1 MAERRA
7 TSARNVRPRA
17 QLRLHLLLLLL
28 LGLTIGGI
36 TATSTEDTEPTVASL
51 VGGPPGSVGRGS
63 GKTCKFPGAPAHG
76 SVEFTDDALGDGTVA
91 TYYCE
96 RGFELLGPS
105 RRVCNDGQ
113 WIPEGIPFC
122 VLNVAAGKAPMQ
134 ISTEGSGIPQKA
146 IDGSTSAFFSAD
158 SCSLTKLERVPWWY
172 VNLLEPYM
180 VQLVRLDFGKSCC
193 GNGTP
198 ATIVVRVGNNRPDL
212 GTNPICNRFTGT
224 LEEGQPLFLPCNP
237 PMPGAF
243 VSVHLE
249 TAAPSQ
255 LSICEAFVYTDQ
267 ALPIERCPAF
277 RDQPPGASAS
287 YNGKCYIFYNRQP
300 VTLRDALA
308 FCRAR
313 GGTLINESNPAL
325 QGFISWELWRRHRSD
340 TSSQYWMGAVRD
352 AQDRNT
358 WKWIGG
364 EEVSVSFW
372 NLPGGE
378 EDCARYDGSKGWLW
392 SDTNCNTQLNFI
404 CQHQPKA
411 CGRPEQPPN
420 STMLAPKGFDVGA
433 VVEYS
438 CDEGHL
444 LVGPQQRTC
453 LETGFY
459 NEFPPVCRYIECGL
473 PASIPHGYYDLLN
486 GTVGYLSTVQ
496 YRCADGY
503 EMVGRAVLTCD
514 IDERWNGPPP
524 RCELIEC
531 DPLPTLFA
539 NGVVF
544 APNQTVYGAVAEV
557 RCNRDYVP
565 DGVPAIRCTATG
577 QWNHTLP
584 ACIPR
589 AAYGDAAVDDSDD
602 DGFYDPT
609 VVTVRPVGPPNSSI
623 RPHQTPTPSR
633 PGRPQPNGGQR
644 RPGTVR
650 YTPPTAVPPAA
661 SGSSSS
667 SSNSNGPMTA
677 AATTTS
683 TTTTTT
689 TSSPASTV
697 AYVVP
702 VSSTAGSASSSS
714 SSSSTTESSIF
725 SIEIDDG
732 TDDDLSA
739 VDHSKYPLY
748 YGQRHPSDTFH
759 YKYHQHDDINEVRP
773 GGVGG
778 AVVLRED
785 GPSVRPHGGHYR
797 PSVVPPP
804 SVVVLPNGS
813 AGAVSVAPA
822 KPPSAKPPQQPS
834 PPARPVSGRP
844 QAPPLTRRPPTNPVT
859 AAPAPTTVRG
869 RVHEQ
874 DILLSQHPQDNEI
887 AGSVNIR
894 QDQSPKVNVPFAVDN
909 VNTGPVDGPVDG
921 GSGGQR
927 GAGGGA
933 IDIGGTASGGTN
945 LAGATAGDRKESK
958 NAKLNLGAIVA
969 LGAFGGF
976 VFLAAVITTIV
987 IVVRRNRT
995 TNQHY
1000 RHRASPD
1007 CNTVASFSSSSSE
1020 SRNGLNRYYRQAW
1033 ENLHESASKSHHSG
1047 HSGLKR
1053 KETMDAP
1060 VNRSRSRENLD
1071 VSRSR
1076 ENLSA
1081 ARSRDYGRDSMAMRD
1096 GSEMVVSDVCV
1107 KGEKKR
1113 HHHHHHKSSHQ
1124 QRGDFREPN
1133 IMGSGNGRR
1142 EHCHY

>member
-1 MAERRA
+1 MIKRQGKNDGTANNCYWVHTPGWNEENF
-7 TSARNVRPRA
+7 TS
-17 QLRLHLLLLLL
+17 
-28 LGLTIGGI
+28 
-36 TATSTEDTEPTVASL
+36 ASL
-51 VGGPPGSVGRGS
+51 VAGTGPVASSKGCP
-63 GKTCKFPGAPAHG
+63 FPGVPAHG
-76 SVEFTDDALGDGTVA
+76 SVIFSDDSLANNTVA

-105 RRVCNDGQ
+105 RRACIDSQ

-134 ISTEGSGIPQKA
+134 ISTEASGIPQKA
-146 IDGSTSAFFSAD
+146 IDGSTSAFFSPD
-158 SCSLTKLERVPWWY
+158 TCSLTKPERVPWWY

-193 GNGTP
+193 GKGKP

-212 GTNPICNRFTGT
+212 GTNPICNRFTGS

-249 TAAPSQ
+249 TNAPSQ

-287 YNGKCYIFYNRQP
+287 YNGKCYIFYSRQP
-300 VTLRDALA
+300 ATLRDALA

-372 NLPGGE
+372 NLPGGD

-420 STMLAPKGFDVGA
+420 STMIAPKGFDVGA

-444 LVGPQQRTC
+444 LVGPKQRTC

-459 NEFPPVCRYIECGL
+459 NEFPPVCKYIECGL
-473 PASIPHGYYDLLN
+473 PASIPHGYYDLVN
-486 GTVGYLSTVQ
+486 GTVGYLSTVM
-496 YRCADGY
+496 YRCAEGY
-503 EMVGRAVLTCD
+503 EMVGRAVLICD

-531 DPLPTLFA
+531 DPLPTLFP
-539 NGVVF
+539 NGVIVST
-544 APNQTVYGAVAEV
+544 NQTVYGTRAEV
-557 RCNRDYVP
+557 HCNRGFVP
-565 DGVPAIRCTATG
+565 DSEPEIVCTASG
-577 QWNHTLP
+577 QWSHPLP
-584 ACIPR
+584 KCVPDQSAGP
-589 AAYGDAAVDDSDD
+589 A
-602 DGFYDPT
+602 
-609 VVTVRPVGPPNSSI
+609 TVRPSAASTTPASSRAPPVLIVSPTTPASI
-623 RPHQTPTPSR
+623 GGIPSR
-633 PGRPQPNGGQR
+633 ARQPTGGR
-644 RPGTVR
+644 RPGSTVR
-650 YTPPTAVPPAA
+650 YPTQAPPASSTVSAAESTTA
-661 SGSSSS
+661 SIVI
-667 SSNSNGPMTA
+667 NMAGPTTA
-677 AATTTS
+677 QPSRTTSTTDPPAVVSVTPQVQTHRPQVTGTTGRRPS
-683 TTTTTT
+683 TTTTTR
-689 TSSPASTV
+689 
-697 AYVVP
+697 
-702 VSSTAGSASSSS
+702 G
-714 SSSSTTESSIF
+714 
-725 SIEIDDG
+725 
-732 TDDDLSA
+732 
-739 VDHSKYPLY
+739 
-748 YGQRHPSDTFH
+748 RHP
-759 YKYHQHDDINEVRP
+759 
-773 GGVGG
+773 
-778 AVVLRED
+778 A
-785 GPSVRPHGGHYR
+785 
-797 PSVVPPP
+797 
-804 SVVVLPNGS
+804 
-813 AGAVSVAPA
+813 
-822 KPPSAKPPQQPS
+822 
-834 PPARPVSGRP
+834 
-844 QAPPLTRRPPTNPVT
+844 
-859 AAPAPTTVRG
+859 
-869 RVHEQ
+869 HEQ
-874 DILLSQHPQDNEI
+874 DILLSHHPQDNEI
-887 AGSVNIR
+887 PGSVNIR
-894 QDQSPKVNVPFAVDN
+894 QDQSPKVNVPFAVNN
-909 VNTGPVDGPVDG
+909 VDDLVPADGSSGSNGGTDG
-921 GSGGQR
+921 LITSFG
-927 GAGGGA
+927 GAGGSSGA
-933 IDIGGTASGGTN
+933 GGLGG
-945 LAGATAGDRKESK
+945 AGGSAAGDRKESK

-995 TNQHY
+995 SNQHY

-1033 ENLHESASKSHHSG
+1033 ENLHESASKSHNN

-1071 VSRSR
+1071 VSRPRDLDRSR
-1076 ENLSA
+1076 ENLSS
-1081 ARSRDYGRDSMAMRD
+1081 ARSRDYGRDSMALRD

-1113 HHHHHHKSSHQ
+1113 HHHHHHKSSH
-1124 QRGDFREPN
+1124 RNDFREPN
-1133 IMGSGNGRR
+1133 ILGSGNGRR
-1142 EHCHY
+1142 EHRHY